1 MPDKNREGSPAT
13 VSLRSCRE
21 LHHRC
26 DKGGGYAMPRHIG
39 DEQSHLVVIRN
50 DVVVK
55 IACHGTHGH
64 IPGGYSEVHGNWEF
78 AWQNG

>member
-1 MPDKNREGSPAT
+1 
-13 VSLRSCRE
+13 
-21 LHHRC
+21 
-26 DKGGGYAMPRHIG
+26 MPRHIG
-39 DEQSHLVVIRN
+39 DEQSHLVIIRN

-64 IPGGYSEVHGNWEF
+64 IPGGYSEVHGNREF